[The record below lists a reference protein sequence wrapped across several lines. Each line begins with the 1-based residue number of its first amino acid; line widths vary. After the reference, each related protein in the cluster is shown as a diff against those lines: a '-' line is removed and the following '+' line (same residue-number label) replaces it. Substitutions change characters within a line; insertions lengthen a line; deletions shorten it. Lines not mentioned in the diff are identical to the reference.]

1 MNTPE
6 KTMTEPNLVDDM
18 PEKPSDDQIADMIFD
33 QPEFERFNAQESFD
47 GSEEEEPKEEPE
59 EEVKVEETPAGA
71 ASAAEPAA
79 EAAVDG
85 VAAPE
90 SAPAPSEVELL
101 KAELAE
107 IQRKHEE
114 DRELWKQSLQRQVE
128 PPKVQEP
135 QNPQERKQVFA
146 LNIPAKLGEDLLS
159 EDPNVRQQA
168 LTYYTNAVAHEV
180 YHKTR
185 EDLLQEMHSIARSHA
200 TGTVAQVSAQE
211 EVAKDFYGTFPEL
224 AKPQYGP
231 HIMQIAGQ
239 VMQELGAKTWNA
251 KVRDE
256 VGRRSKE
263 LFGVSSTTPTAP
275 APKPAVASVRAGNG
289 SRAPVVQPKSKK
301 DGDVLSF
308 LGLD

>member
-1 MNTPE
+1 
-6 KTMTEPNLVDDM
+6 MTEPNLSEEM
-18 PEKPSDDQIADMIFD
+18 PAKPSDEEIADMIFSE
-33 QPEFERFNAQESFD
+33 PEFERFNEQESFD
-47 GSEEEEPKEEPE
+47 GSEIEEEPKETPV

-71 ASAAEPAA
+71 EPAAEPAA
-79 EAAVDG
+79 EAG
-85 VAAPE
+85 VAEPE

-114 DRELWKQSLQRQVE
+114 DRELWKQSLQRTVE
-128 PPKVQEP
+128 PVKPQEA
-135 QNPQERKQVFA
+135 QSPQERKQVFA
-146 LNIPAKLGEDLLS
+146 LSIPAKLGEDLLS

-185 EDLLQEMHSIARSHA
+185 EDLLQEMHTIARSHA

-263 LFGVSSTTPTAP
+263 LFGVSSTTPTAT
-275 APKPAVASVRAGNG
+275 PKPAVASVRAGNG